1 MRLLPVAPRSTG
13 EEAAFR
19 LQWLLCSSWGL
30 ISGKISGDK
39 VCSVFSVQCP
49 HLSQDIHIRAANVG
63 TKSPVSSA
71 LSPARSGLASW
82 LNLFTLIKNSKCLHP
97 GGEVILGVRSLMIL
111 E

>member
-1 MRLLPVAPRSTG
+1 MNAAATSGSTLHG
-13 EEAAFR
+13 RGGGAR
-19 LQWLLCSSWGL
+19 QWLLCSSCGL

-39 VCSVFSVQCP
+39 VCSVFQCP

-63 TKSPVSSA
+63 TESPVSSA
-71 LSPARSGLASW
+71 IGPARSGLASW